1 MKPVKRPRVASGAG
15 RLLTKTEYARH
26 RGVSG
31 PMVTKWKNAGRLV
44 MVGDRVDVSR
54 TDALLNQLQDRASGG
69 KGGGPGMEYARQS
82 GGGARAAGGASP
94 GQESEQTPAIVTATV
109 EDKLASAG
117 LKRARLDRELGRLV
131 DRGAHDAG
139 TEAAFALVRDGL
151 ANLHARIGADLAT
164 ALGIDPRR
172 VLPIV
177 EREARRIA
185 NELAEAIEGT
195 ADQIGST
202 RQ

>member
-1 MKPVKRPRVASGAG
+1 
-15 RLLTKTEYARH
+15 
-26 RGVSG
+26 
-31 PMVTKWKNAGRLV
+31 MVTKWKNAGRLV
-44 MVGDRVDVSR
+44 MVGDQVDVSR
-54 TDALLNQLQDRASGG
+54 TDALLNELQDRASGG
-69 KGGGPGMEYARQS
+69 RGGGPGMEYLSRGS
-82 GGGARAAGGASP
+82 GGARAAAGGPP
-94 GQESEQTPAIVTATV
+94 GPEPTPAIVTATV
-109 EDKLASAG
+109 EDKRASAE

>member
-1 MKPVKRPRVASGAG
+1 
-15 RLLTKTEYARH
+15 
-26 RGVSG
+26 
-31 PMVTKWKNAGRLV
+31 MVTKWKNAGRLV

-54 TDALLNQLQDRASGG
+54 TDALLNQVQDRGSGG
-69 KGGGPGMEYARQS
+69 RGGGPGMGYVRQ
-82 GGGARAAGGASP
+82 GNGGARAAGGASP
-94 GQESEQTPAIVTATV
+94 GREPEPTPAIVTATV
-109 EDKLASAG
+109 EDKRASAE
-117 LKRARLDRELGRLV
+117 LKRAKLDRELGRLV
-131 DRGAHDAG
+131 DRGEHDAG

-164 ALGIDPRR
+164 ALGIDPRK

-185 NELAEAIEGT
+185 SELSEAIDGM
-195 ADQIGST
+195 ADQVGST